1 MSEIHDHDRG
11 LSHDLPIIVQ
21 RGLGRRSVLALFGG
35 VSAVALAGCGTDG
48 TSTTSTGSTAGT
60 GAGPGG
66 PPPDGGGGGTTVS
79 VAEGEIPEE
88 TAGPFPADGSNGLD
102 VLSESGIVRS
112 DVTSSFGSASG
123 TAEGVALTIRMKV
136 YDLNGQDA
144 TVLFGAAVYLW
155 HCNRAGEY
163 SMYSDAVKDQ
173 NYLRGVQA
181 TDAKGYVEFTSI
193 FPGAYSGRWPH
204 IHFEVYSSLDDATSA
219 SNKLRTSQMALPE
232 EVCKQVYET
241 DGYDASVA
249 NLSQSSLSSDNVFS
263 DGYSLQMAKVT
274 GSNAEGYVAT
284 LNVPV

>member
-181 TDAKGYVEFTSI
+181 TDAKGYVEFTSM
-193 FPGAYSGRWPH
+193 
-204 IHFEVYSSLDDATSA
+204 DDATSA

>member
-1 MSEIHDHDRG
+1 
-11 LSHDLPIIVQ
+11 
-21 RGLGRRSVLALFGG
+21 
-35 VSAVALAGCGTDG
+35 
-48 TSTTSTGSTAGT
+48 
-60 GAGPGG
+60 
-66 PPPDGGGGGTTVS
+66 
-79 VAEGEIPEE
+79 
-88 TAGPFPADGSNGLD
+88 
-102 VLSESGIVRS
+102 
-112 DVTSSFGSASG
+112 
-123 TAEGVALTIRMKV
+123 MKV
-136 YDLNGQDA
+136 HDFDGQDA
-144 TVLFGAAVYLW
+144 TVLLGAAVYLW

-204 IHFEVYSSLDDATSA
+204 IHFEVYPSLDDATSA

-232 EVCKQVYET
+232 EVCKQVYEA

-249 NLSQSSLSSDNVFS
+249 NLAQSSLSSDNVFG

-274 GSNAEGYVAT
+274 GSNDEGYVAT

>member
-11 LSHDLPIIVQ
+11 LSHDLPIIVR

-35 VSAVALAGCGTDG
+35 VSPVALAGCGTDG
-48 TSTTSTGSTAGT
+48 TSATSI
-60 GAGPGG
+60 
-66 PPPDGGGGGTTVS
+66 VS
-79 VAEGEIPEE
+79 VTEGEIPEE
-88 TAGPFPADGSNGLD
+88 TTGPYPAAGSNGL
-102 VLSESGIVRS
+102 V
-112 DVTSSFGSASG
+112 
-123 TAEGVALTIRMKV
+123 
-136 YDLNGQDA
+136 
-144 TVLFGAAVYLW
+144 GAAVYLW

-204 IHFEVYSSLDDATSA
+204 LHFEVYPSLDDATSA

-232 EVCKQVYET
+232 EVCKQVYEA

-274 GSNAEGYVAT
+274 GSNDEGYLAT